1 MYFREKKEKI
11 WSERELLGREQQ
23 RKESR
28 SEKREKSIKEQEVVE
43 GNIGGRERVGI
54 ER

>member
-1 MYFREKKEKI
+1 MYEGESINKEKRV
-11 WSERELLGREQQ
+11 EV
-23 RKESR
+23 R
-28 SEKREKSIKEQEVVE
+28 SGKREKSIKEQEVVE